1 MVKQTF
7 CPNCGARIKA
17 NARFCPMCGA
27 QISRSETMPIQ
38 GSTSVAPEADL
49 PQKLE
54 WDFDIPFFNRFW
66 ALDILKAV
74 GIAGLVVVII
84 LLLVF
89 YSSPPIGGYDQS
101 WMYALGLVGLV
112 VFLVIIVLLVV
123 YRSRYEAHYRIDS
136 RGAGWTTRKRT
147 RKKNAVINGLLFFMG
162 LLSGKPGAVG
172 TAILGEAQQT
182 WSMQWKDVR
191 EIKVYPKQHAV
202 MLKSS
207 WKKLLIYCT
216 PENYETVVKM
226 CSFLHRQAQAKVSHK
241 RTSKKKAL

>member
-1 MVKQTF
+1 VVKQIF
-7 CPNCGARIKA
+7 CPNCGARIKVG
-17 NARFCPMCGA
+17 ARFCPMCGA
-27 QISRSETMPIQ
+27 QIYRSETVPMQ
-38 GSTSVAPEADL
+38 GPASVTPEADL

-74 GIAGLVVVII
+74 GIASLVIVII
-84 LLLVF
+84 LLWSV
-89 YSSPPIGGYDQS
+89 YSSPSIGSYDQS

-123 YRSRYEAHYRIDS
+123 YRSRYEVHYRIDS
-136 RGAGWTTRKRT
+136 RGASWTTRKRT
-147 RKKNAVINGLLFFMG
+147 RKKSTIINGLLFFLG

-172 TAILGEAQQT
+172 AAILGEAQQT

-191 EIKVYPKQHAV
+191 EVKVYPKHHAV

-207 WKKLLIYCT
+207 WRKMLIYCT

-226 CSFLHRQAQAKVSHK
+226 CNSLHRQAKSK
-241 RTSKKKAL
+241 R